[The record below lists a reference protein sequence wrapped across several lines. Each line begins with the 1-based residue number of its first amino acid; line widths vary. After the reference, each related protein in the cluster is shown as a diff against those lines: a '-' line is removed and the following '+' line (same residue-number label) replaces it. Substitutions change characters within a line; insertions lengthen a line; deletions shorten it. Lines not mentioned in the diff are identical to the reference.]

1 VAGRRGHA
9 RSCAMIPVAP
19 RRPSRQHGSARRT
32 GVTRKARS
40 HGSDRPG
47 HRSGPAAP
55 SPGLRCGGPAGP
67 GPRRAAPRAPD
78 GGRAG
83 AGRRGLRGAP
93 LPGTAGPARP
103 GRHRGQYRRA
113 AQAGGPAAAAGG
125 ADLNWLP
132 GSCSANVRGCAKDK
146 SGGCYVPVSML
157 VSVFLGAGLGTR
169 LPERGACMAVTCT
182 NRLSLVLNS
191 YAAWARA
198 RAAASRP
205 SAPGRPRAARS
216 PGRGGRSGSAW
227 SRCRS
232 APPRWRRGSAIP
244 PRTWP
249 RCPNR
254 SGAPAPAEI
263 SRRRSPDRA
272 AARRSQHSGRSA
284 RPGWSRRPPGAPPGR
299 RERAHPPRRR
309 GAARCR

>member
-1 VAGRRGHA
+1 MAGRRGHA

-132 GSCSANVRGCAKDK
+132 G
-146 SGGCYVPVSML
+146 PV
-157 VSVFLGAGLGTR
+157 
-169 LPERGACMAVTCT
+169 
-182 NRLSLVLNS
+182 
-191 YAAWARA
+191 